1 MGGKGGKPDG
11 IGKGGKPDV
20 GKSKGGTPDG
30 IGKGGKPDGIGKGG
44 KPDGIGKGWKGGKPD
59 AKGGGKVGVH
69 EAYAVGPH
77 RAAHRHRGGPE
88 TSEAGLTPWQRLALE
103 LQHKRDDKPYDEF
116 KGPLRRPRGGWV
128 RHGKFAP
135 ARRAQL

>member
-1 MGGKGGKPDG
+1 MGGKGSGKGGGDKG
-11 IGKGGKPDV
+11 GKSSDKGGKVSSDKGGKISDKGGKVSGKGGKV
-20 GKSKGGTPDG
+20 GG
-30 IGKGGKPDGIGKGG
+30 
-44 KPDGIGKGWKGGKPD
+44 
-59 AKGGGKVGVH
+59 KGGGKVGSH

-103 LQHKRDDKPYDEF
+103 LQHKRDNQPYEKF
-116 KGPLRRPRGGWV
+116 KGPIKRPRGGWV